1 MTKFRSRRAANAL
14 EFALVTPLLVVLLG
28 GLIDYGW
35 FFWREAL
42 AVNALREGV
51 RAGSLKSPD
60 ADLEAPGQCGACLA
74 HANAA
79 GKAALEAQG
88 FYGVSLTATLER
100 LPATGTPCTYAVVLN
115 PTITHARVF
124 PIVPGPDKIKLRVLS
139 MAQNVEC
146 L

>member
-1 MTKFRSRRAANAL
+1 MTTLRARRAANAL
-14 EFALVTPLLVVLLG
+14 EFALVAPLLVVLLG

-60 ADLEAPGQCGACLA
+60 PAVDPSGQCASCIA

-88 FYGVSLTATLER
+88 FYGVSLTSTLER
-100 LPATGTPCTYAVVLN
+100 VPATGIPCSYAVVVN
-115 PTITHARVF
+115 PTINHSRVF
-124 PIVPGPDKIKLRVLS
+124 PVVPGPDKIKLRVVS
-139 MAQNVEC
+139 MAQNVTC
-146 L
+146 P